1 MKNIFITIILVCTIN
16 SIFAQYPVL
25 STTSLANDPRTDIN
39 FSKSGNYARDFT
51 NQRDQYVG
59 LWRYSQNGIL
69 FEVKIEKKDKYIN
82 KIEYQGQ
89 VSYNFMDRV
98 VLKYKLIKNGI
109 LLYDNLNVI
118 LPEDYLSLASKYGV
132 SDYLSG
138 LMVDETHKVRAS
150 VSIKLLNT
158 NPQKIHF
165 DLASGAYHYLNP
177 DSYYENLTT
186 IFTIPLNGIEM
197 VRVN

>member
-1 MKNIFITIILVCTIN
+1 MKSIITIILVCTIN

-39 FSKSGNYARDFT
+39 FSKSGNYAKDFT

-59 LWRYSQNGIL
+59 LWRYNQNGIL
-69 FEVKIEKKDKYIN
+69 FELKIEKRDKAISLIN
-82 KIEYQGQ
+82 YEGQTWYQFCDG
-89 VSYNFMDRV
+89 VI
-98 VLKYKLIKNGI
+98 LKYKLVKNGI
-109 LLYDNLNVI
+109 TLYNNLNENP
-118 LPEDYLSLASKYGV
+118 PEGYLSYATKYGV
-132 SDYLSG
+132 HDLAAG

-150 VSIKLLNT
+150 VSIKLVNT
-158 NPQKIHF
+158 NPQKIYF
-165 DLASGAYHYLNP
+165 KLSSGAYYYLNP
-177 DSYYENLTT
+177 DSYYDNLTT